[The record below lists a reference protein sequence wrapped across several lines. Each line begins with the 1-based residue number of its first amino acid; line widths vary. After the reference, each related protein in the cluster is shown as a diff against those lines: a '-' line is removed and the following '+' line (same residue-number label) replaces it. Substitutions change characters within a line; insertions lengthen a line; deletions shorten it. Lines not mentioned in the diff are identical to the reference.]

1 MRIVLAAAVLT
12 AAFVVSSPA
21 HAQIAVTTP
30 TLEERE
36 VLPGEAYTGV
46 VRVRNGGTATARA
59 RIYQND
65 YQPTIGGARWGAPGS
80 HARSSAGWITVSA
93 AVLTLAP
100 GEEAVVRY
108 DVRVPQGVA
117 GTFWSVV
124 MVEGETEPPARAR
137 GVTVTPVVRF
147 AVQLATHVGNAA
159 APELAFGAP
168 SLVPVPSGHRLALE
182 VTNGGTRA
190 GRVELRL
197 ELFHPDGTPAGT
209 YEARR
214 GLLYPGTALE
224 QVFELGR
231 LAPGPYRALVIA
243 DAGGDEVFGADYT
256 LRL

>member
-12 AAFVVSSPA
+12 AAFVLSAPA
-21 HAQIAVTTP
+21 HAQVAVTTS
-30 TLEERE
+30 TLQERE
-36 VLPGEAYTGV
+36 VLPGESYTGM

-59 RIYQND
+59 RVYPSD
-65 YQPTIGGARWGAPGS
+65 YQPTIDGARWDAPGS
-80 HARSSAGWITVSA
+80 HPRSNAGWITLSH

-100 GEEAVVRY
+100 GEEAVVQY
-108 DVRVPQGVA
+108 EVRVPQGA
-117 GTFWSVV
+117 EGTFWSVV
-124 MVEGETEPPARAR
+124 MVEGETEAPAPGR

-147 AVQLATHVGNAA
+147 AVQLATHVGSAA
-159 APELAFGAP
+159 APELAFGQP
-168 SLVPVPSGHRLALE
+168 SLAPAPTGHRLALE
-182 VTNGGTRA
+182 VTNAGSRA

-209 YEARR
+209 YEATR

-243 DAGGDEVFGADYT
+243 DTGGDEVFGAEYT